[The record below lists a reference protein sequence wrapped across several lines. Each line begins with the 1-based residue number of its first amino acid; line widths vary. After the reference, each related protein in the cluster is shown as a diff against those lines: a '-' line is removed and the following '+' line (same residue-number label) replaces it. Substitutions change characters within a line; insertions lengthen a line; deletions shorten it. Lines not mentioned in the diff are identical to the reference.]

1 VQPLP
6 PRLCRSNGSKQK
18 LPAHT
23 RTHDGDGGGRD
34 ASGIRNGGAA
44 KGAPSSFHSLVSLR
58 VTFAALRAP
67 VDLLFTVALEAL
79 ETNGTINV
87 LVAVSLANLALLSW
101 GAATDTEVMQSRGVV
116 AVVLTPLK

>member
-1 VQPLP
+1 
-6 PRLCRSNGSKQK
+6 
-18 LPAHT
+18 
-23 RTHDGDGGGRD
+23 
-34 ASGIRNGGAA
+34 
-44 KGAPSSFHSLVSLR
+44 
-58 VTFAALRAP
+58 